1 MTRHARLSRT
11 PVVVATF
18 AVAIATTVAFTGSAS
33 ADPRGDRHRG
43 SRDVCDNTTLGTG
56 TYDRLTVIGTCELT
70 GTVRIRGGLTLEE
83 GSTLNAFQ
91 PNVYV
96 HGGIRVEPGAT
107 LGLGCSAAMAQ
118 DPFLNF
124 LCPNGVSEVIVN
136 GDLVADAPLTM
147 DLDGVVFRGD
157 VVSAGG
163 GPGPVTDPY
172 SPSFNFAFKDNIVQ
186 GDVRITG
193 WNGGWSGMIRNQVSG
208 SVRYSNNTGT
218 DPDTNEIVANTVG
231 GKLACW
237 NNTVPA
243 QFGDAGTVFPYAWNV
258 VQGRATGEC
267 ATLVQ

>member
-1 MTRHARLSRT
+1 MRPHARRSKT
-11 PVVVATF
+11 HVVLATF

-33 ADPRGDRHRG
+33 AAQRGDRHHV
-43 SRDVCDNTTLGTG
+43 SRDVCENTTLGTG
-56 TYDRLTVIGTCELT
+56 TYNRLTVLGHCDLT
-70 GTVRIRGGLTLEE
+70 GTVRINGGLTLEE

-96 HGGIRVEPGAT
+96 HGDIRVEQGAT
-107 LGLGCSAAMAQ
+107 LGLGCSAAMVQ
-118 DPFLNF
+118 DPFINF
-124 LCPNGVSEVIVN
+124 LCPTGVSEVIVD
-136 GDLVADAPLTM
+136 GDLLADAPLTM
-147 DLDGVVFRGD
+147 DLDGVVFLGD
-157 VVSAGG
+157 VVSTGG

-172 SPSFNFAFKDNIVQ
+172 SPYFNFAVKDNIVH
-186 GDVRITG
+186 GDVKITG
-193 WNGGWSGMIRNQVSG
+193 WNGGWIGMIRNQVSG

-258 VQGRATGEC
+258 VHGKAKGEC
-267 ATLVQ
+267 AALVQ